1 MNFFFFYLSKT
12 QEVKCIWY
20 PKGIADTM
28 KFNEPCN
35 ENTQKN
41 YKIVGFSNC
50 WWKVRLYNY
59 RIVILIITFENG
71 KKLWK
76 LNSRDINCIMYL
88 QDQIEICK
96 WKRTHIVKTL
106 KKFFLFWLQKSIWN
120 FAIIFSWFPVKPF
133 LSSSFD
139 IFLSRVTNWE
149 CFKEWLSVKNIQF
162 FSKLQ

>member
-1 MNFFFFYLSKT
+1 M
-12 QEVKCIWY
+12 Q
-20 PKGIADTM
+20 
-28 KFNEPCN
+28 
-35 ENTQKN
+35 
-41 YKIVGFSNC
+41 
-50 WWKVRLYNY
+50 WKYA
-59 RIVILIITFENG
+59 
-71 KKLWK
+71 KKLQNCRIFKLLLKSKALQLQTIHSYHNFWK
-76 LNSRDINCIMYL
+76 WKKNSENWIARNSFMKCTNRYIIYL

-120 FAIIFSWFPVKPF
+120 FDIIFSWFPVKPF

-162 FSKLQ
+162 FSKLLK